1 MVMRYRTASMVTF
14 KTLSLALCAFGLL
27 ACGGG
32 ETPEPK
38 APSDEAPRQHGEDGP
53 SMSASAD
60 IGALDEAKV
69 TSTFQGSLSD
79 LQKCLAAGAERN
91 ELEGGD
97 IGFFVKV
104 GSDGKLV
111 HAHAERSTLGDRETE
126 KCMLR
131 ALQRRTWPAPVGGDV
146 GLAHNSFSFDPPND
160 SRPPTAWDEGRV
172 RSTVSGLSSKLDAC
186 KRGTH
191 GDITATVYVDPD
203 GAAISVGVAAADES
217 GERAADCVAAAL
229 KDAKYPSPGSWP
241 AKVTFPL

>member
-1 MVMRYRTASMVTF
+1 MRHGSGSTF
-14 KTLSLALCAFGLL
+14 MTKPLALALSALALL

-32 ETPEPK
+32 ETPESK
-38 APSDEAPRQHGEDGP
+38 TASDEAPRRHGPDGP

-69 TSTFQGSLSD
+69 TSTFQGSLGD
-79 LQKCLAAGAERN
+79 LQKCLAAGAARN

-131 ALQRRTWPAPVGGDV
+131 ALERRTWPAPQGGDV
-146 GLAHNSFSFDPPND
+146 GLAHNSFSFDPPSD

-172 RSTVSGLSSKLDAC
+172 RSTVSGLSSKLDDC

-191 GDITATVYVDPD
+191 GEITATVYVDPD
-203 GAAISVGVAAADES
+203 GAALSVGVASADES
-217 GERAADCVAAAL
+217 GERAADCVAATL

-241 AKVTFPL
+241 AKVTFSL